1 VFGRKFPLDLTLLAG
16 KKAKKSKGKTVNLND
31 FLATDNGPTPGQ
43 AVVMAPRKIS
53 SWADEVDDDIDC
65 KYTHNCV
72 CFNQL

>member
-1 VFGRKFPLDLTLLAG
+1 MFCRKFPLDLTLLAG

-31 FLATDNGPTPGQ
+31 FLATDAAPGVPGQ

-65 KYTHNCV
+65 MY
-72 CFNQL
+72 